1 MVPHA
6 NDGHV
11 DLSGPVPRRPSKKSG
26 RKKKREPASRRG
38 AKPRVVLDGSQQLGT
53 PGPQNLIVDIATF
66 THSKPA
72 GEKWVPHLNGPN
84 QGGFA
89 TSAITQE
96 MLKQM
101 KGRLAG
107 QDYAMTLHPIPGDIS
122 QTLCLILDGHGEFG
136 ELFAVYGGEALAAKY
151 EEKWGELRQL
161 CITGDFCTNGGAD
174 IIRSAFNEV
183 DALLRTTLG
192 AFRGG
197 ATATVVAI
205 IDGEWMVSAN
215 VGDSPA
221 ILAQDNGSYEVL
233 TASHSADNPEE
244 YNRYR
249 HKCKAEGTTP
259 AEFVYNRFNCSSGPQ
274 IPGPNGDNKPI
285 PIFEYDEAG
294 DVRTIPRN
302 AEYVN
307 SLGYHGGIQSVRK
320 HVVTDTTGTAIATDP
335 KHIHENW
342 GSTVAGRPQFT
353 RMLGDF
359 EDKDELH
366 LDCEPGLHVTRLYR
380 SRTSTLLVASD
391 GIMDAHW
398 FGILAE
404 RLKAR
409 ADAGENTARGLC
421 QAMVQDTIVNAKEAN
436 FAFKEDEATGRDVPA
451 WDDLS
456 ATLIVLPAVFQPVL
470 AGGCGQSAEGIT
482 RVDGMP
488 AHMVR

>member
-161 CITGDFCTNGGAD
+161 CITGDFAPTEGLTSSDLHSTRSMHCSAPHLVPSEAVQQRRLWPSSMVNGWSQRMWVTAL
-174 IIRSAFNEV
+174 RS
-183 DALLRTTLG
+183 
-192 AFRGG
+192 
-197 ATATVVAI
+197 
-205 IDGEWMVSAN
+205 
-215 VGDSPA
+215 
-221 ILAQDNGSYEVL
+221 
-233 TASHSADNPEE
+233 
-244 YNRYR
+244 
-249 HKCKAEGTTP
+249 
-259 AEFVYNRFNCSSGPQ
+259 
-274 IPGPNGDNKPI
+274 
-285 PIFEYDEAG
+285 
-294 DVRTIPRN
+294 
-302 AEYVN
+302 
-307 SLGYHGGIQSVRK
+307 
-320 HVVTDTTGTAIATDP
+320 
-335 KHIHENW
+335 
-342 GSTVAGRPQFT
+342 
-353 RMLGDF
+353 
-359 EDKDELH
+359 
-366 LDCEPGLHVTRLYR
+366 
-380 SRTSTLLVASD
+380 
-391 GIMDAHW
+391 
-398 FGILAE
+398 
-404 RLKAR
+404 
-409 ADAGENTARGLC
+409 
-421 QAMVQDTIVNAKEAN
+421 
-436 FAFKEDEATGRDVPA
+436 
-451 WDDLS
+451 
-456 ATLIVLPAVFQPVL
+456 
-470 AGGCGQSAEGIT
+470 
-482 RVDGMP
+482 
-488 AHMVR
+488 